1 MGVDVSS
8 IREDI
13 LRLVPERLR
22 RADSSAATS
31 PSVQAARPTRPTP
44 AAAVGEAAPGR
55 RSALH
60 LSEAQPLSNKQL
72 EDRRLIHYDESRR
85 EQADAFRQIRTQLL
99 ALGGDRNFVT
109 LVVPVS
115 PGSGGSY
122 VARNLAAAFAFDD
135 AKTALLIDC
144 NLRHPSQH
152 LAFGM
157 EPGSGGLLDYLDR
170 PSLGIDRIN
179 YRTGI
184 SRLRMIPA
192 GKPGEVHREYFMSF
206 RMRAIIDSLR
216 CRYTDRY
223 LFLDGPAV
231 KGSPDA
237 RILSELADYV
247 VLVAGSGRDTPDAV
261 RRALAAFD
269 PAKVAGT
276 VFNELP

>member
-22 RADSSAATS
+22 RADSVAATS
-31 PSVQAARPTRPTP
+31 RPAP
-44 AAAVGEAAPGR
+44 AAKPKRPLPAVTTEAAPGR

-122 VARNLAAAFAFDD
+122 VARNLAAAFAFDE

-237 RILSELADYV
+237 RILSELADYI

>member
-22 RADSSAATS
+22 RADNVAAT
-31 PSVQAARPTRPTP
+31 PRPAPTATAKRSLADAP
-44 AAAVGEAAPGR
+44 VEAASGR

-115 PGSGGSY
+115 SGSGGSY
-122 VARNLAAAFAFDD
+122 VARNLAAAFAFDE

-237 RILSELADYV
+237 RILSELADYI
-247 VLVAGSGRDTPDAV
+247 VLVAGSGHDTPDAV

>member
-22 RADSSAATS
+22 RPGGVADSQTNSGPLAQVPATTAA
-31 PSVQAARPTRPTP
+31 QMAE
-44 AAAVGEAAPGR
+44 AVPGR

-60 LSEAQPLSNKQL
+60 MAEAQPLSSKQL
-72 EDRRLIHYDESRR
+72 EDRRLIHYDESLR

-115 PGSGGSY
+115 SGSGGSY
-122 VARNLAAAFAFDD
+122 VARNLAAAFAFDE
-135 AKTALLIDC
+135 AKTSLLIDC
-144 NLRHPSQH
+144 NLRRPSQH

-192 GKPGEVHREYFMSF
+192 GKPGETHREYFMSF

-247 VLVAGSGRDTPDAV
+247 VLVAGGGRDTPDAV
-261 RRALAAFD
+261 RRAMAAFD

>member
-1 MGVDVSS
+1 MSS
-8 IREDI
+8 IRDDI
-13 LRLVPERLR
+13 LRLVPDRLR
-22 RADSSAATS
+22 RNGVGDVRAGDRAEHRGSDVAVDRAAPSS
-31 PSVQAARPTRPTP
+31 
-44 AAAVGEAAPGR
+44 EDAPGR

-60 LSEAQPLSNKQL
+60 MTEAQPLTRKQL
-72 EDRRLIHYDESRR
+72 EDRRLIHLDAARR
-85 EQADAFRQIRTQLL
+85 EQTDAFRQIRTQLL
-99 ALGGDRNFVT
+99 AIGGDRNFVT

-115 PGSGGSY
+115 SGSGGSY
-122 VARNLAAAFAFDD
+122 VARNLAAAFAFDE
-135 AKTALLIDC
+135 AKSALLIDC
-144 NLRHPSQH
+144 NLRRPSQH
-152 LAFGM
+152 VAFGIDP
-157 EPGSGGLLDYLDR
+157 ESGGLLDYLDR

-179 YRTGI
+179 HRTGV
-184 SRLRMIPA
+184 SRLRLIPA
-192 GKPGEVHREYFMSF
+192 GKAAETHREYFMSF

-247 VLVAGSGRDTPDAV
+247 LLVAGAGHDSADAV
-261 RRALAAFD
+261 QRALAAFD